1 MIAHIVLFRPR
12 PDLSNVDRQGL
23 IDGLEA
29 AFRAIPSVRRTH
41 IGPRVT
47 HGRPGYEQKM
57 RVDFPYA
64 AVLEFDDMEG
74 LAAFLEHPAHKQLA
88 PRFFGALEE
97 GLIYDY
103 EMKSGAAAFGTLV

>member
-12 PDLSNVDRQGL
+12 AELSQNERQAL
-23 IDGLEA
+23 VEGLEA
-29 AFRAIPSVRRTH
+29 ALLNIPSIRRAQV
-41 IGPRVT
+41 GPRVT

-64 AVLEFDDMEG
+64 AVLEFEDLDG
-74 LAAFLEHPAHKQLA
+74 LKAFLEHPAHLQLA
-88 PRFFGALEE
+88 PRFYGALEE

-103 EMKSGAAAFGTLV
+103 ELNAAGNGSWIS

>member
-12 PDLSNVDRQGL
+12 EDLSQRERQTL
-23 IDGLEA
+23 VDGLEA
-29 AFRAIPSVRRTH
+29 ALRDIPSIRRAH
-41 IGPRVT
+41 IGPRVM

-64 AVLEFDDMEG
+64 AVLEFDDVDG
-74 LAAFLEHPAHKQLA
+74 LKAFLEHPAHLQLA

-97 GLIYDY
+97 GLMYDY
-103 EMKSGAAAFGTLV
+103 ELKATEDGVWNS